1 MRCVCCNKN
10 LSDYESTK
18 KDTHGEYIDMCTH
31 CDSLIDD
38 IALQGDEDDV
48 LPIDEDNDD
57 HDDIMD
63 LSIEDLESLNYQDN
77 GQ

>member
-1 MRCVCCNKN
+1 
-10 LSDYESTK
+10 
-18 KDTHGEYIDMCTH
+18 MCTH

-48 LPIDEDNDD
+48 LPIEEDNED
-57 HDDIMD
+57 HGDILD
-63 LSIEDLESLNYQDN
+63 LSIEDLESLDYQDN